1 MNMRTPRKSSVIGTL
16 ILLTFLLGFALP
28 FLTGRGTVKDSANA
42 TITNVAIFQSSPASI
57 ERKAQAITLIAVR
70 EVIKKHPNAVGKLQN
85 AADDLQIIENAS
97 TVDAVAL
104 QEIIARLPPDTFN
117 DPNTGL
123 YIQAGILFF
132 QDELGLLA
140 AKNPE
145 QLRSAA
151 KGIRLGIEPF
161 LPKAN

>member
-1 MNMRTPRKSSVIGTL
+1 MKIKLASLFAITL
-16 ILLTFLLGFALP
+16 LLCAGCASP
-28 FLTGRGTVKDSANA
+28 NGD
-42 TITNVAIFQSSPASI
+42 NVAVFQSSPASI
-57 ERKAQAITLIAVR
+57 ERKAQAITIIAVK
-70 EVIKKHPNAVGKLQN
+70 EVIKKHPNAEPKLRI
-85 AADDLQIIENAS
+85 AADDLQVIETSDTLN
-97 TVDAVAL
+97 VDTI

-117 DPNTGL
+117 DPQTGF

-151 KGIRLGIEPF
+151 KGIRLGIEQV
-161 LPKAN
+161 LK